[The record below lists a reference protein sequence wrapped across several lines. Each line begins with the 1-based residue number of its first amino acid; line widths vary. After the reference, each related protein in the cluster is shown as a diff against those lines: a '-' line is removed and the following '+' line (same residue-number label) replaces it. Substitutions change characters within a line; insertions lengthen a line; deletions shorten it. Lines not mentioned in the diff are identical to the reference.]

1 MARLVSPDGE
11 VTIDLDERSV
21 DAPAQLAYAALAP
34 SEIPALPAKFKA
46 TGKAFELTSESPLLK
61 PITITVALSTAN
73 AALAAGNADNI
84 IIQHHTVGAWTPLAT
99 AVDFQ
104 ASTATAKVDGLSLF
118 ALTVLEPELDPTP
131 TPASTPAQIALP
143 TSAPPE
149 PTLVPTVSTPRVR
162 PHGRPTARR

>member
-73 AALAAGNADNI
+73 AALAAGNTDNI

-104 ASTATAKVDGLSLF
+104 ASTATAKVDSLSLF
-118 ALTVLEPELDPTP
+118 ALTVLEPELDPT
-131 TPASTPAQIALP
+131 ASTPAQIALP
-143 TSAPPE
+143 TSAPPA
-149 PTLVPTVSTPRVR
+149 PTLVPTVSTPKVR
-162 PHGRPTARR
+162 PHGRPPARR